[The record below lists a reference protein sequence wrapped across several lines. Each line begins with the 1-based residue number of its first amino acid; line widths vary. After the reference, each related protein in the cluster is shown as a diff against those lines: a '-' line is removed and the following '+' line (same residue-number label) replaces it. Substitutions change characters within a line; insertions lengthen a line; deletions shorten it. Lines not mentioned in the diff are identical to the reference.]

1 MKFVLSALA
10 IAVPL
15 AAQSGNHQPPAGAK
29 IEFDVASVKPNKAGL
44 PPNGPA
50 PNSIFP
56 LGPGDVYVPNGGH
69 FWAVN
74 QTMLT
79 YLRFAYKDM
88 WYRMQ
93 YVLPQLP
100 EWVRTDR
107 YDIEAR
113 VAGNPGKDDMRVI
126 MQALLADRCRL
137 KLHRETREVPVFAMV
152 LDKPGKTGRQLQPHV
167 DDPPCANSTE
177 KPATYN
183 QLQAVTSHG
192 YPVPC
197 GGDQY
202 IATTGI
208 GSWREGARN
217 VDMARV
223 AESLQG
229 YGRMERPVVDRTG
242 LSGKFDFALEW
253 TPQQNGL
260 SVDAD
265 AGQFQQPGPT
275 FTQAVHDQ
283 LGLKFKEDKAPIEIV
298 VVDHIERPSEN

>member
-1 MKFVLSALA
+1 MKSLCAVLALA
-10 IAVPL
+10 IPL
-15 AAQSGNHQPPAGAK
+15 TAQTGNK
-29 IEFDVASVKPNKAGL
+29 LEFDIASIKPNKSGL
-44 PPNGPA
+44 PPKGPA

-69 FWAVN
+69 FLAVN

-79 YLRFAYKDM
+79 YFRFAYKDIF
-88 WYRMQ
+88 YRLQ

-100 EWVRTDR
+100 EWMRTER

-113 VAGNPGKDDMRVI
+113 VEGNPSKDDMRVM
-126 MQALLADRCRL
+126 MQALLADRCQL
-137 KLHRETREVPVFAMV
+137 KLHHETREVPVFALV
-152 LDKPGKTGRQLQPHV
+152 LDKPGKTGRQLEPHV
-167 DDPPCANSTE
+167 DDPPCATSMG
-177 KPATYN
+177 KPASYRG
-183 QLQAVTSHG
+183 LQAVTAHG

-202 IATTGI
+202 VATTGI
-208 GSWREGARN
+208 GAWREGARN

-229 YGRMERPVVDRTG
+229 FGRMGRPVVDRTG

-253 TPQQNGL
+253 TPQPEGPT
-260 SVDAD
+260 VDAD
-265 AGQFQQPGPT
+265 AEQFRQPGPS
-275 FTQAVHDQ
+275 FMEAVRNQ